1 MEIAV
6 HQRIK
11 MLFMGASE
19 QTQRK
24 GIDPMNT
31 TLSLFY
37 VNMCVYVGKKSSIL
51 YEYACVCVCVA
62 YMCGKIHSLL
72 TCCQNV

>member
-1 MEIAV
+1 
-6 HQRIK
+6 
-11 MLFMGASE
+11 MGASE

-37 VNMCVYVGKKSSIL
+37 VNMCVYVGKNHQF
-51 YEYACVCVCVA
+51 YMNMPVCVYV
-62 YMCGKIHSLL
+62 
-72 TCCQNV
+72 

>member
-24 GIDPMNT
+24 GIDPMNA

-37 VNMCVYVGKKSSIL
+37 VNMCVYVGKNHQF
-51 YEYACVCVCVA
+51 YMNMPVCVYV
-62 YMCGKIHSLL
+62 
-72 TCCQNV
+72 